1 MCKLGGIATTQMLQ
15 NPRGATTQP
24 GNAAGRW
31 PRTLAGHRKRRR
43 LPKVAENGGRILKK
57 IVLRTSLVALTA
69 ALTATASAT
78 AWAQDSIP
86 ARTDEGQEAHQAEP
100 TTVPE
105 AREVSSEKREP
116 AIDDDTISVTGSRL
130 ANGDP
135 TARVTVIT
143 AKEIQARGVTS
154 VDELIRTLPQNL
166 ATIGPITNDRSKGP
180 LSKPSPGQASV
191 SALGQLGVSAANL
204 GGSGAGN
211 TLILVNGRRV
221 AGAAGIEDGFVNLN
235 GIPLNAIERV
245 EIDTSG
251 VSAVYGAD
259 AIGGVINFVLKKNF
273 TGTTLSAQHE
283 FSSNAASSTRFNA
296 TSGVAWGSGSISAT
310 ASYTHRNPIN
320 NYKTGYTT
328 QNYSALFDGNPA
340 FDLRNFTRGLQP
352 GVIVFGDYVP
362 NAAGDLVYVEKALS
376 PRAGLT
382 GRPSAG
388 DFVELD
394 PSAKRDY
401 VPEFAGPKSNTISA
415 SVNIEQSITKKLTF
429 FADGLYTRSKNSQIS
444 DYNTGL
450 QVQLAPGQYYN
461 PFPAYSFDS
470 FTPGTAAYYFPQS
483 EIATGALRSGTISNT
498 QEQWSINAGLRYQ
511 LNRDT
516 RIEFV
521 FTTAKSKSK
530 AKSTMLGSLVE
541 IIEDP
546 SSATGYSCYN
556 FMLAE
561 NQYRGSNIDAF
572 RQAYQRQCA
581 ALTSTDPA
589 TAFNP
594 WKTSAKGSGADT
606 SIFLYNDA
614 QEDRQSQ
621 SKNYDLHMNG
631 QLINLPA
638 GPINYALGGEYYSDG
653 VNSREV
659 SQITGGAMSRDRY
672 AVFGEMT
679 IPVLA
684 GRFTLP
690 GFYSLILNVSARND
704 TYLTDGAIGTV
715 DNVPVDRGGKIIF
728 GHNRFSR
735 TTPSLGVRWQ
745 PVRSL
750 VVRGKW
756 TKGFRAPPYTQLFSV
771 IGTSTYN
778 TTIINDPLYTCTTDC
793 SVNRPGQ
800 RGYTVPITTAPNPN
814 LRPQTSDQYN
824 IGASWTPQG
833 LFRGLSLNVTYNR
846 TKIHDEYANRAT
858 LLSSMPVQET
868 LKIAQFY
875 PRDPATGK
883 ILASQNMIFNIAG
896 SEYSSITY
904 EASYLMHTDLG
915 TFEPRITY
923 LDNLK
928 AERRV
933 TPTSPIISTLGNV
946 LGPDEYKIMGSLA
959 WSRGDVNATL
969 WAYYTPSYRNDYTV
983 EMFGGVLNYLD
994 QVRPV
999 RSLTTFDLTGSWQI
1013 RDFLRLNVAGRN
1025 IFGAKPPFALV
1036 DSRPYDTARYN
1047 VAGRTL
1053 SVEMQVSF

>member
-1 MCKLGGIATTQMLQ
+1 M
-15 NPRGATTQP
+15 
-24 GNAAGRW
+24 
-31 PRTLAGHRKRRR
+31 
-43 LPKVAENGGRILKK
+43 KK
-57 IVLRTSLVALTA
+57 IELRTSLVALAA
-69 ALTATASAT
+69 ALTATASAS
-78 AWAQDSIP
+78 AWAQDTTA
-86 ARTDEGQEAHQAEP
+86 ARPDKGQDAPQAEP
-100 TTVPE
+100 TQVPE
-105 AREVSSEKREP
+105 TSEDQQKNP
-116 AIDDDTISVTGSRL
+116 KTTLDDNTISVTGSRL

-135 TARVTVIT
+135 TARITVIT

-166 ATIGPITNDRSKGP
+166 ATIGPITNDRTKSP
-180 LSKPSPGQASV
+180 LSNRSAGKASV

-283 FSSNAASSTRFNA
+283 FSSNAASSTRFSA
-296 TSGVAWGSGSISAT
+296 SSGVAWGSGSISGT

-328 QNYSALFDGNPA
+328 QNYSALFNGDPT
-340 FDLRNFTRGLQP
+340 FDRRSFTRGLQP

-362 NAAGDLVYVEKALS
+362 DATGNLVYVEQALS
-376 PRAGLT
+376 ARAGLT
-382 GRPSAG
+382 GRPSTS
-388 DFVELD
+388 DFVPLD

-401 VPEFAGPKSNTISA
+401 VPELAGPKTNTISA
-415 SVNIEQSITKKLTF
+415 SLNMEQRITSKLTF
-429 FADGLYTRSKNSQIS
+429 FADGLYSRSKNSQIS

-450 QVQLAPGQYYN
+450 SLQLAPGQYYN
-461 PFPAYSFDS
+461 PFPAYNFSAWD
-470 FTPGTAAYYFPQS
+470 PGTSVYYFPEA
-483 EIATGALRSGTISNT
+483 EIAAGTLPSATVSNT
-498 QEQWSINAGLRYQ
+498 AEQWSVNAGLRYQ

-530 AKSTMLGSLVE
+530 AKSTVLGSLASIVA
-541 IIEDP
+541 DP
-546 SSATGYSCYN
+546 TSPTGFACYN
-556 FMLAE
+556 FALAQ
-561 NQYRGSNIDAF
+561 NQYRGSNIEAY

-581 ALTSTDPA
+581 ALTSADPA

-594 WKTSAKGSGADT
+594 WKTSATGSGADT
-606 SIFLYNDA
+606 SIFLYQDE

-621 SKNYDLHMNG
+621 SKNYDLHMSG
-631 QLINLPA
+631 KIINLPA
-638 GPINYALGGEYYSDG
+638 GPLNYAFGGEYYSDG

-659 SQITGGAMSRDRY
+659 SQVTGGAMSRDRY

-684 GRFTLP
+684 GRFSLP
-690 GFYSLILNVSARND
+690 GFYSLLFNVSARND

-715 DNVPVDRGGKIIF
+715 NNVPVDRGGQIIF

-756 TKGFRAPPYTQLFSV
+756 TQGFRAPPYTQLFS
-771 IGTSTYN
+771 ITGTSTYN
-778 TTIINDPLYTCTTDC
+778 TTIYNDPLYTCTTDC
-793 SVNRPGQ
+793 TVNRPGLK
-800 RGYTVPITTAPNPN
+800 GYAVPNTTAPNPN
-814 LRPQTSDQYN
+814 LHPQTSDQYN

-846 TKIHDEYANRAT
+846 TKLHNEYANRT
-858 LLSSMPVQET
+858 DLTSV
-868 LKIAQFY
+868 LKTADMLQIAQFY
-875 PRDPATGK
+875 PRDPTSGK

-904 EASYLMHTDLG
+904 EASYFVSTSLG
-915 TFEPRITY
+915 TFEPRVTY

-928 AERRV
+928 AERRI
-933 TPTSPIISTLGNV
+933 TANSPIISTLGNV

-969 WAYYTPSYRNDYTV
+969 WAYYTPSYRNNYTV
-983 EMFGGVLNYLD
+983 EMYGGVLANLD

-999 RSLTTFDLTGSWQI
+999 RSLTTFDLTGSWQV
-1013 RDFLRLNVAGRN
+1013 RKFLRMNIAGRN
-1025 IFGAKPPFALV
+1025 IFDAKPPFALV

-1053 SVEMQVSF
+1053 SLEMQLSF